1 MTTIQTIQTTFLLL
15 LLTTSII
22 IICQGREITATNEWQ
37 LIGEND
43 TIPAGLHVK
52 MDLSTGEKWARI
64 VQDDNENDDRDD
76 LQMNDNN
83 NNNDGG
89 ALISIPDNEEEDE
102 PSNTNDDTIIQQQEE
117 DESFKPKRDYEMM
130 HRVMSSLPPEEL
142 DRFGGLPQ
150 LPTPKQHHHS
160 NSKEATIS
168 ISSPEERLQFERKM
182 EELWTL
188 RQEELRKFQEEHVA
202 NVPSLLKERIEVL
215 RRYIDGPW
223 EGRVMVLNKRNDE
236 EEQQQ
241 QQQQQLDDEDDD
253 SDDTAT
259 TTTANDV
266 ISCLKDLE
274 YQLSDIDHARDFHT
288 LGGWP
293 YLVALLYEPI
303 HKIDDNGCQKDNNDE
318 RRSTIMDE
326 DDGSILLAHTTL
338 MYEIQSLTAMTIGT
352 AVGNLGEFHGW
363 ALEDVSN
370 VMIRNDINL
379 ENSYGDCSHGKNTN
393 DNLLWKK
400 GEPIS
405 ALFSLVRS
413 FDVEFNATIAGIGSS
428 IDSSNGSSESTTTA
442 TKTTTSSQTS
452 ALEMFRTSKLRA
464 AYALGSLLRG
474 NPLAQQQFVS
484 KNGPHVLVRYAL
496 NALSSTTATGG
507 VVTKSDYKLA
517 SKVLALGEDIV
528 MNILLQ
534 EEDYKDN
541 DDTQNDIAGN
551 SNSNRMIQ
559 ALTTEPW
566 CELSLKML
574 SPPISLVGESFA
586 RSTKERALSAIR
598 ALGPACRVNHQLQCA
613 NTGSSTEGGN
623 DNQECTTEE
632 SSSWGVSEILKVK
645 SEWNREGSGDGLDS
659 VYRRELLDLIDGVLE
674 ALQ

>member
-1 MTTIQTIQTTFLLL
+1 M
-15 LLTTSII
+15 
-22 IICQGREITATNEWQ
+22 
-37 LIGEND
+37 
-43 TIPAGLHVK
+43 
-52 MDLSTGEKWARI
+52 
-64 VQDDNENDDRDD
+64 
-76 LQMNDNN
+76 
-83 NNNDGG
+83 
-89 ALISIPDNEEEDE
+89 
-102 PSNTNDDTIIQQQEE
+102 
-117 DESFKPKRDYEMM
+117 
-130 HRVMSSLPPEEL
+130 
-142 DRFGGLPQ
+142 
-150 LPTPKQHHHS
+150 
-160 NSKEATIS
+160 
-168 ISSPEERLQFERKM
+168 
-182 EELWTL
+182 
-188 RQEELRKFQEEHVA
+188 
-202 NVPSLLKERIEVL
+202 
-215 RRYIDGPW
+215 
-223 EGRVMVLNKRNDE
+223 
-236 EEQQQ
+236 
-241 QQQQQLDDEDDD
+241 
-253 SDDTAT
+253 
-259 TTTANDV
+259 
-266 ISCLKDLE
+266 
-274 YQLSDIDHARDFHT
+274 
-288 LGGWP
+288 
-293 YLVALLYEPI
+293 YEPI

-318 RRSTIMDE
+318 SSSTIIDE
-326 DDGSILLAHTTL
+326 DDGSILLAHTSL

-352 AVGNLGEFHGW
+352 AVGNLGEFHSW

-370 VMIRNDINL
+370 VMIWNDINL
-379 ENSYGDCSHGKNTN
+379 ENSYGDCSHGKKNGN
-393 DNLLWKK
+393 LWKK

-413 FDVEFNATIAGIGSS
+413 FDVEFNSTIAGIESS
-428 IDSSNGSSESTTTA
+428 TA
-442 TKTTTSSQTS
+442 TATTTSSQTS

-484 KNGPHVLVRYAL
+484 KNGPHVLVRNAL
-496 NALSSTTATGG
+496 NALSGTTATGG

-541 DDTQNDIAGN
+541 DDTQNDIVAG

-613 NTGSSTEGGN
+613 NTGSSTEEGN
-623 DNQECTTEE
+623 KNQECKTEE
-632 SSSWGVSEILKVK
+632 SSSWGVTEILKVK